1 MLNNYLLKLKSLNRY
16 EIILLAFPLCQVLG
30 PFYVNF
36 TLVLGSLFFLYSL
49 VSNNSYKIFR
59 KWNWIYLFILFIF
72 YNFIRGIFASDHIN
86 AMHNSFSQ
94 IRFILFSLFIFSCIS
109 NVKNIKLIIN
119 IWFFLVFFV
128 ALDVIFQ
135 SFFLKDIFGMP
146 IAAGMRSSGPFG
158 EELIAGAF
166 MSYTLVPLVFYFF
179 QRNFKSNLFYKI
191 FYIIFYLFFFLAIA
205 LTGERLS
212 FLVFFI
218 SSLIYLFFYA
228 GIKRFIVTSFLLF
241 SFLFTLYFN
250 SIAFQKRTND
260 LINIS
265 NNFYKSSYGRLW
277 ESGLMLFEKNKLF
290 GVGLKNYRVDCDKQI
305 DPRPESV
312 PQFCSSHPHNFF
324 IELLSET
331 GLVGFI
337 IFFTFFG
344 NLIFFL
350 YKRIDDFR
358 KKSYSK
364 EYYPLLFGNMLIL
377 IIYVWPLKTSGSFFT
392 TWNGSFF
399 WLNLG
404 IFLLITKKNY
414 K

>member
-72 YNFIRGIFASDHIN
+72 YNFIRGIFASDHVN

-337 IFFTFFG
+337 IFFTFF
-344 NLIFFL
+344 IIL
-350 YKRIDDFR
+350 YFA
-358 KKSYSK
+358 
-364 EYYPLLFGNMLIL
+364 FN
-377 IIYVWPLKTSGSFFT
+377 
-392 TWNGSFF
+392 N
-399 WLNLG
+399 
-404 IFLLITKKNY
+404 
-414 K
+414 

>member
-218 SSLIYLFFYA
+218 CRNKKIYCNLI
-228 GIKRFIVTSFLLF
+228 SFVF
-241 SFLFTLYFN
+241 
-250 SIAFQKRTND
+250 
-260 LINIS
+260 
-265 NNFYKSSYGRLW
+265 
-277 ESGLMLFEKNKLF
+277 
-290 GVGLKNYRVDCDKQI
+290 
-305 DPRPESV
+305 
-312 PQFCSSHPHNFF
+312 FF
-324 IELLSET
+324 IYT
-331 GLVGFI
+331 
-337 IFFTFFG
+337 
-344 NLIFFL
+344 
-350 YKRIDDFR
+350 
-358 KKSYSK
+358 
-364 EYYPLLFGNMLIL
+364 LF
-377 IIYVWPLKTSGSFFT
+377 
-392 TWNGSFF
+392 
-399 WLNLG
+399 
-404 IFLLITKKNY
+404 
-414 K
+414 

>member
-1 MLNNYLLKLKSLNRY
+1 MLNNYLLKLKSLNRH
-16 EIILLAFPLCQVLG
+16 ELILLVFPLCQVFG

-36 TLVLGSLFFLYSL
+36 TLVLGSIFFLYSL

-59 KWNWIYLFILFIF
+59 RWNWIYLFILFIF

-109 NVKNIKLIIN
+109 NLKNIKLIIN
-119 IWFFLVFFV
+119 IWLVLVFFV

-146 IAAGMRSSGPFG
+146 IAAGMRASGPFG
-158 EELIAGAF
+158 KELIAGAF

-179 QRNFKSNLFYKI
+179 ATNFKSDLFYKF
-191 FYIIFYLFFFLAIA
+191 FYIVFYIFFFLAIA

-212 FLVFFI
+212 FLIFFI
-218 SSLIYLFFYA
+218 SSLIFLFFYA
-228 GIKRFIVTSFLLF
+228 GTRKFIITSFLLF
-241 SFLFTLYFN
+241 SFLVMLYFN

-265 NNFYKSSYGRLW
+265 NDFYKSSYGRLW

-312 PQFCSSHPHNFF
+312 PQFCSTHPHNFF

-331 GLVGFI
+331 GLIGFI

-344 NLIFFL
+344 SLISFL
-350 YKRIDDFR
+350 YKRLDDFR
-358 KKSYSK
+358 KKSYFK
-364 EYYPLLFGNMLIL
+364 EYYPLLLGNMLIL